1 MSTSAPISP
10 SVSQDE
16 FQALE
21 QKVLRAVE
29 IVRHE
34 REARAAADAKVAHL
48 RQQLAER
55 EVRRQVRV
63 QVADAGAGLALK
75 FEDHLGREG
84 ERLFA
89 ITKIRG
95 VLHYAVSC
103 GCWRSAGPVVFVVV

>member
-10 SVSQDE
+10 TVSQDE

-34 REARAAADAKVAHL
+34 REARAAADAEGAHL

-55 EVRRQVRV
+55 EAELEQQRADHDAQTHAHTAELSQQTSSTQAQIAALHQERADVRQR
-63 QVADAGAGLALK
+63 
-75 FEDHLGREG
+75 G
-84 ERLFA
+84 EKMLQQMDD
-89 ITKIRG
+89 
-95 VLHYAVSC
+95 LL
-103 GCWRSAGPVVFVVV
+103 